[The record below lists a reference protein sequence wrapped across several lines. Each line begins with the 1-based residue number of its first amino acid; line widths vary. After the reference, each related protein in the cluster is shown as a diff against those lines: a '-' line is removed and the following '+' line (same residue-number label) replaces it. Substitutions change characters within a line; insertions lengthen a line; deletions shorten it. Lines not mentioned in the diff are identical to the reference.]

1 MPAERDARL
10 AEDTKADWALLAIF
24 DTLRKETL
32 QTDLLLR
39 GDLDR
44 RGPVFFHGLVASA
57 QLLEVVGWQ
66 EARMESK
73 LTHTSEQAEHVGL
86 NGSSVY

>member
-1 MPAERDARL
+1 MSAEGDPWLIQL
-10 AEDTKADWALLAIF
+10 AEADRALFTIL
-24 DTLRKETL
+24 DSLRKDVL
-32 QTDLLLR
+32 QANLVLR
-39 GDLDR
+39 SNLNGGRLIFAR
-44 RGPVFFHGLVASA
+44 AIIVA